1 MGGQGQSG
9 SSTEDE
15 DFNEDLW
22 DFLYNRFDVIY
33 RFFKSKFKLF

>member
-22 DFLYNRFDVIY
+22 DLTNIIDFLFA
-33 RFFKSKFKLF
+33 FFKN

>member
-22 DFLYNRFDVIY
+22 DFIFIIDFNLHFL
-33 RFFKSKFKLF
+33 KLIHNI